1 MSTHLQMHEAPRQGK
16 ASAPDEERRAP
27 GRTAR
32 GARGSREERLARA
45 RAALGVA
52 ERTTARHGGRIDRT
66 AFSSG
71 GPTRLGGN
79 TDISGTTDTGGT
91 PDLGGPTGIVGS
103 VGPGGASSVG
113 PGGESRR
120 TPTAGADAGTAGMQA
135 ADDHSRAPLPPPL
148 APLTPYGSLRAGSTV
163 AIDGSCSVSLMLAMA
178 AAAAGEDGWCALAGM
193 PDLGLR
199 AARDAGL
206 DLERLAIAPAT
217 AVEGMP
223 QLPQVL
229 SALVDGVGV
238 LVLGPRLRLTA
249 SLWRSLTDR
258 ARAQDTLVLAAAPV
272 ARADLHLRAEAESW
286 EGLGRGTG
294 RLRRRTLRVSA
305 AGRGI
310 PEGRAVDVVL
320 PEVHGLLAAAPA
332 PDRAAQDLAA
342 PDRAAPDQ
350 VVPAPLRV
358 IRRAG

>member
-1 MSTHLQMHEAPRQGK
+1 MSTHLQMHEAPTQGK
-16 ASAPDEERRAP
+16 ASAPHEERTP
-27 GRTAR
+27 PRTAGR
-32 GARGSREERLARA
+32 GTQEERLARA
-45 RAALGVA
+45 RAALGAA

-66 AFSSG
+66 AFSAV
-71 GPTRLGGN
+71 R
-79 TDISGTTDTGGT
+79 TTE
-91 PDLGGPTGIVGS
+91 PDEPVGLGGPTGIVGS
-103 VGPGGASSVG
+103 AGPGGAS
-113 PGGESRR
+113 RR
-120 TPTAGADAGTAGMQA
+120 APASDAGAGTARVQA
-135 ADDHSRAPLPPPL
+135 ADEHSRVPLPPPL
-148 APLTPYGSLRAGSTV
+148 APLAPYGSLRAGSTV
-163 AIDGSCSVSLMLAMA
+163 AVDGSCSVSLMLAMA

-217 AVEGMP
+217 AVEEMP

-258 ARAQDTLVLAAAPV
+258 ARAHDTLVLAAAPV

-320 PEVHGLLAAAPA
+320 PEVHGLLAEVAV
-332 PDRAAQDLAA
+332 
-342 PDRAAPDQ
+342 PDQ
-350 VVPAPLRV
+350 ADPGRVVPDQAAPAPLRV

>member
-1 MSTHLQMHEAPRQGK
+1 MSTHLQMHEAPTQGK
-16 ASAPDEERRAP
+16 ASAPHEERTP
-27 GRTAR
+27 PRTAGR
-32 GARGSREERLARA
+32 GTQEERLARA
-45 RAALGVA
+45 RAALGAA

-66 AFSSG
+66 AFSAVRTTGPGEPARLG
-71 GPTRLGGN
+71 GPT
-79 TDISGTTDTGGT
+79 S
-91 PDLGGPTGIVGS
+91 PDAPVGLGGPTGIVGS
-103 VGPGGASSVG
+103 AGPGG
-113 PGGESRR
+113 PSRR
-120 TPTAGADAGTAGMQA
+120 TPAPDAGAGTARVRA
-135 ADDHSRAPLPPPL
+135 ADEHSRVPLPPPL
-148 APLTPYGSLRAGSTV
+148 APLAPYGSLRAGSTV
-163 AIDGSCSVSLMLAMA
+163 AVDGSCSVSLMLAMA

-217 AVEGMP
+217 AVEEMP
-223 QLPQVL
+223 QLPQLL

-258 ARAQDTLVLAAAPV
+258 ARAHDTLVLAAAPV

-320 PEVHGLLAAAPA
+320 PEVHGLLAEVAV
-332 PDRAAQDLAA
+332 
-342 PDRAAPDQ
+342 PDQ
-350 VVPAPLRV
+350 AAPAPLRV

>member
-1 MSTHLQMHEAPRQGK
+1 MSTHLQMHEAPTQGK
-16 ASAPDEERRAP
+16 ASAPDEERTRP
-27 GRTAR
+27 GRPAQ
-32 GARGSREERLARA
+32 GSREERLARA
-45 RAALGVA
+45 RAALGAA
-52 ERTTARHGGRIDRT
+52 ERTTARLGGRIDRT
-66 AFSSG
+66 AFSV
-71 GPTRLGGN
+71 
-79 TDISGTTDTGGT
+79 GGT
-91 PDLGGPTGIVGS
+91 SGPGAPSGPGESAGLGGPTGIVGS
-103 VGPGGASSVG
+103 VGPGGAS
-113 PGGESRR
+113 RR
-120 TPTAGADAGTAGMQA
+120 TSTADTDAGASSVHTV
-135 ADDHSRAPLPPPL
+135 ADHARVPLPPPL
-148 APLTPYGSLRAGSTV
+148 APLAPHGSLRAGSTV
-163 AIDGSCSVSLMLAMA
+163 AVDGSCSVSLMLAMA

-217 AVEGMP
+217 GVEEMP

-258 ARAQDTLVLAAAPV
+258 ARAHDTLVLAAAPV

-320 PEVHGLLAAAPA
+320 PEVHGLLAEVPAAVRTVPEIA
-332 PDRAAQDLAA
+332 V
-342 PDRAAPDQ
+342 PDQ
-350 VVPAPLRV
+350 AVPAPLRV

>member
-1 MSTHLQMHEAPRQGK
+1 MSTHLQMHEAPTQGK
-16 ASAPDEERRAP
+16 ASAPHEERTP
-27 GRTAR
+27 PRTAGR
-32 GARGSREERLARA
+32 GTQEERLARA
-45 RAALGVA
+45 RAALGAA

-66 AFSSG
+66 AFSAVRTTGPGESARLD
-71 GPTRLGGN
+71 GPTG
-79 TDISGTTDTGGT
+79 
-91 PDLGGPTGIVGS
+91 LGGPTGIVGS
-103 VGPGGASSVG
+103 AGPGGAS
-113 PGGESRR
+113 RR
-120 TPTAGADAGTAGMQA
+120 APASDAGAGTARVQA
-135 ADDHSRAPLPPPL
+135 ADEHSRVPLPPPL
-148 APLTPYGSLRAGSTV
+148 APLAPYGSLRAGSTV
-163 AIDGSCSVSLMLAMA
+163 AVDGSCSVSLMLAMA

-217 AVEGMP
+217 AVEEMP

-258 ARAQDTLVLAAAPV
+258 ARAHDTLVLAAAPV

-320 PEVHGLLAAAPA
+320 PEVHGLLAEVAV
-332 PDRAAQDLAA
+332 
-342 PDRAAPDQ
+342 PDQ
-350 VVPAPLRV
+350 ADPAPLRV

>member
-1 MSTHLQMHEAPRQGK
+1 MSTHLQMHEAPTQGK
-16 ASAPDEERRAP
+16 ASAPHEERTP
-27 GRTAR
+27 PRTAGR
-32 GARGSREERLARA
+32 GTQEERLARA
-45 RAALGVA
+45 RAALGAA
-52 ERTTARHGGRIDRT
+52 ERTTARLGGRIDRT
-66 AFSSG
+66 AFSVGETSG
-71 GPTRLGGN
+71 PGASSRL
-79 TDISGTTDTGGT
+79 D
-91 PDLGGPTGIVGS
+91 GPTGIVGS
-103 VGPGGASSVG
+103 VGPGGAS
-113 PGGESRR
+113 RR
-120 TPTAGADAGTAGMQA
+120 TSTADADAGASPARTTAEHA
-135 ADDHSRAPLPPPL
+135 RVPLPPPL
-148 APLTPYGSLRAGSTV
+148 APLAPYGSLRAGSTV
-163 AIDGSCSVSLMLAMA
+163 AVDGSCSVSLMLAMA

-217 AVEGMP
+217 GVEEMP

-238 LVLGPRLRLTA
+238 LALGPRLRLTA

-258 ARAQDTLVLAAAPV
+258 ARAHDTLVLAATPV

-320 PEVHGLLAAAPA
+320 PEVHGLLAEVAV
-332 PDRAAQDLAA
+332 
-342 PDRAAPDQ
+342 PDQ
-350 VVPAPLRV
+350 AVPGRVVPDQAAPAPLRV